1 MCKIGNKPIDYS
13 ITDDSHE
20 DDVEVVLEIK
30 KYSTSTKNACQDEHK
45 IKVLQLIY
53 SFLGLSPTQVVHDD
67 SLLTGSSLLNWLK
80 EWFPEM
86 ELKFLQG
93 ISESQAVRNSQASL
107 SDLYESI
114 ATGYLGDHSISTET
128 SDDLNSIIS
137 GDGITSH
144 FPFIRCRL
152 NPDSLVSEQQRQN
165 TFWMANFSDIL
176 LDRLYSVAE
185 SYYLKRC
192 YDDTSFAP
200 SSLTNCNNSNC
211 QLPNCSHVRL
221 SDTHTIKR
229 IDFIAHPK
237 LFSEYEE
244 EKEKYKSQNKSFN
257 EKLLFHGTHASNLNK
272 ILQDNFKVSAN
283 PVNRRKNNLYGEGI
297 YFSDFP
303 AKSLKYGDALLLC
316 KVLLGKE
323 EVVQLGCQPET
334 SDEDFKENYNSRK
347 VVDKIDKKD
356 GPASIYV
363 VPNPQQILP
372 CYVIYLKKKE
382 TRQNEEMSISG
393 EKLSKEKFFGVNWT
407 SRGTKVHG
415 FYLPSATH
423 LFPIDPYMNE
433 VLGKIIRLENL
444 EQNYTAEEERQF
456 YWEQLYYS
464 LIIQVCY
471 NMMVFDF
478 NKYSIL
484 LNFI

>member
-1 MCKIGNKPIDYS
+1 MDEIQHTPIEYS
-13 ITDDSHE
+13 IPDDSDE

-30 KYSTSTKNACQDEHK
+30 KYSKEIKNPCQDEHK
-45 IKVLQLIY
+45 IKVLKLIN
-53 SFLGLSPTQVVHDD
+53 SFLGLSPTKVLDDD

-86 ELKFLQG
+86 EPTFLQG
-93 ISESQAVRNSQASL
+93 ISESQAVRNCQTSL
-107 SDLYESI
+107 SDLYESV
-114 ATGYLGDHSISTET
+114 ATGYLGDRSISTET

-152 NPDSLVSEQQRQN
+152 IPDSLVSEQQRQN
-165 TFWMANFSDIL
+165 TFGMANFSDIL
-176 LDRLYSVAE
+176 LDRLYSIAE

-192 YDDTSFAP
+192 YDDTYFES
-200 SSLTNCNNSNC
+200 SSLRNCKNSNC

-221 SDTHTIKR
+221 SDTHTIKG

-244 EKEKYKSQNKSFN
+244 EKEKYKSQNRSFN
-257 EKLLFHGTHASNLNK
+257 EKLLFHGTHATNLNK
-272 ILQDNFKVSAN
+272 ILDDNFKLSAN
-283 PVNRRKNNLYGEGI
+283 PVNGRKNNLYGEGI

-316 KVLLGKE
+316 KVILGKE
-323 EVVQLGCQPET
+323 EVVQLGCQPPT
-334 SDEDFKENYNSRK
+334 SDEDFKKNFNSRK
-347 VVDKIDKKD
+347 MVDRIDRKD

-382 TRQNEEMSISG
+382 TKRQNEEMSQSG
-393 EKLSKEKFFGVNWT
+393 EKFSKENYFGIQWT
-407 SRGTKVHG
+407 SSGTKIG
-415 FYLPSATH
+415 KFYMPSVSH

-433 VLGKIIRLENL
+433 VQGKIFRLLNP
-444 EQNYTAEEERQF
+444 EQYYTEEELQKLRR
-456 YWEQLYYS
+456 EELLYS
-464 LIIQVCY
+464 LCVQVCY
-471 NMMVFDF
+471 NIKTLNF
-478 NKYSIL
+478 NK
-484 LNFI
+484 